1 MNTVLAMENEFA
13 GPRTDPGR
21 RVLIVDDDHDFADS
35 LETLLGLEGYVT
47 SVAYSAQGARAAIDD
62 FDAQV
67 AVLDYRLG
75 QKTGVELASVLKRR
89 RPGLVCILAT
99 AFADLD
105 TAVEALREGID
116 DYFRK
121 PLHAEELLITLE
133 RCFGKIRL
141 EEEKRAA
148 EEALR
153 EARKMEAV
161 AQVAGGVAHHFNNLM
176 MIVAG
181 NMELLEDRLKGDPES
196 MELAGKVVR
205 ASERAADITQG
216 LLAYTR
222 NQLIKPEP
230 VDLTKL
236 ALETGSSLPAELT
249 AGLQIQWHT
258 APEPWPVRID
268 REGFKRALE
277 CLIRNAAEAMP
288 DGGRL
293 TITTANR
300 DPASEAPP
308 DAGHMPPGRH
318 VMVEVADTGA
328 GMAPGVAERAFEP
341 FFTGKGLAEYT
352 GLGLSIV
359 YGFAQQS
366 GGQVTL
372 ESQEGRG
379 TTVRLYLPAAGDDG
393 D

>member
-1 MNTVLAMENEFA
+1 MNTVLAMKNEPA
-13 GPRTDPGR
+13 GPSVVPGR

-35 LETLLGLEGYVT
+35 LDTLLGLEGYAT

-75 QKTGVELASVLKRR
+75 QKTGVELADVLKRS

-121 PLHAEELLITLE
+121 PLHAEELLVTLE
-133 RCFGKIRL
+133 RCFAKIRL

-176 MIVAG
+176 MIVTG
-181 NMELLEDRLKGDPES
+181 NMELLQDRLQDDPQS
-196 MELAGKVVR
+196 MELAEKVIR
-205 ASERAADITQG
+205 ASNRAAEITQG
-216 LLAYTR
+216 LLAFTR
-222 NQLIKPEP
+222 GQLIKPEP
-230 VDLTKL
+230 VNLAAL

-258 APEPWPVRID
+258 ASEPWLVRID
-268 REGFKRALE
+268 REGFKRVLE

-288 DGGRL
+288 NGGRL

-300 DPASEAPP
+300 DRASEASPESE
-308 DAGHMPPGRH
+308 HMPPGRY
-318 VMVEVADTGA
+318 VM
-328 GMAPGVAERAFEP
+328 
-341 FFTGKGLAEYT
+341 
-352 GLGLSIV
+352 
-359 YGFAQQS
+359 
-366 GGQVTL
+366 
-372 ESQEGRG
+372 
-379 TTVRLYLPAAGDDG
+379 
-393 D
+393 

>member
-1 MNTVLAMENEFA
+1 MNTVLAIKNEPA
-13 GPRTDPGR
+13 GLSVVPGR
-21 RVLIVDDDHDFADS
+21 RVLIVVDDHDFADS
-35 LETLLGLEGYVT
+35 LDTLLGLEGYAT

-75 QKTGVELASVLKRR
+75 QKTGVELADVLKRR

-105 TAVEALREGID
+105 PAVEALREGMD

-121 PLHAEELLITLE
+121 PLHAEELLVTLE

-176 MIVAG
+176 MIVTG
-181 NMELLEDRLKGDPES
+181 NMELLQDRLQDDPQS
-196 MELAGKVVR
+196 MELAEKVIR
-205 ASERAADITQG
+205 ASERAAEITQG
-216 LLAYTR
+216 LLAFTR
-222 NQLIKPEP
+222 GQLIKPEP
-230 VDLTKL
+230 IDLAAL

-258 APEPWPVRID
+258 ASEPWPVRID
-268 REGFKRALE
+268 REGFKRVLE

-300 DPASEAPP
+300 DPASEASPEAEHLP
-308 DAGHMPPGRH
+308 AGRY

-341 FFTGKGLAEYT
+341 FFTGKGLAEYA

-359 YGFAQQS
+359 YGFVRQS
-366 GGQVTL
+366 GGHVSL
-372 ESQEGRG
+372 DSAEGRG
-379 TTVRLYLPAAGDDG
+379 TTVRLYLPAADD
-393 D
+393 DID